1 MPTNDLPPVGS
12 VERWLR
18 FADSD
23 LCLAKIQLSGD
34 VMIEALCFHAQQAV
48 EKAIKAVLVHFDIP
62 VPRTHVIELIIDKAE
77 QKVDVPKFVREAA
90 NLTPYASVT
99 RYPGNYEPRTDADL
113 LDAIQKAEKVV
124 IWAKEVCDE
133 TQ

>member
-1 MPTNDLPPVGS
+1 MPPSNLPPIGS

-23 LCLAKIQLSGD
+23 LDLARTQLTGN

-62 VPRTHVIELIIDKAE
+62 VPRTHVIEIVIDKAE
-77 QKVDVPKFVREAA
+77 QKVEIPKFVREAA

-99 RYPGNYEPRTDADL
+99 RYPGDYEARTDADL
-113 LDAIQKAEKVV
+113 LDAIQEAEKVV
-124 IWAKEVCDE
+124 TWAKEICRE
-133 TQ
+133 K

>member
-1 MPTNDLPPVGS
+1 MPPSNLPPIGS

-23 LCLAKIQLSGD
+23 LDLARTQLTGN

-48 EKAIKAVLVHFDIP
+48 EKAIKAVLVHFDVP
-62 VPRTHVIELIIDKAE
+62 VPRTHVIEIVIDKAE
-77 QKVDVPKFVREAA
+77 QKVEIPKFVREAA

-99 RYPGNYEPRTDADL
+99 RYPGDYEPRTDADL

-124 IWAKEVCDE
+124 IWAKEICGNK
-133 TQ
+133 